1 MSATEAPENA
11 PFIDYE
17 NLPAPRVGILVTQFI
32 TVRSVARSRA
42 FYSEVL
48 GGQVVLEDNPC
59 IVKLA
64 NSWVL
69 MSPGG
74 PPTPDKPDISV
85 VNYEPGNT
93 VSSFMNLRVAD
104 IQACY
109 EQWSS
114 KGAEFVTP
122 PIDRQAEIRCY
133 LRDPDGYIIEVGQA
147 TGVLQGELAEKRP
160 EDLPG

>member
-1 MSATEAPENA
+1 MTL
-11 PFIDYE
+11 FQ
-17 NLPAPRVGILVTQFI
+17 RVHTPSF
-32 TVRSVARSRA
+32 
-42 FYSEVL
+42 
-48 GGQVVLEDNPC
+48 

-69 MSPGG
+69 MNPGG
-74 PPTPDKPDISV
+74 PLTPDKPDISV

-109 EQWSS
+109 EQWNS

-122 PIDRQAEIRCY
+122 PIDRGAEIR
-133 LRDPDGYIIEVGQA
+133 
-147 TGVLQGELAEKRP
+147 
-160 EDLPG
+160 

>member
-1 MSATEAPENA
+1 MSATEVHEHE

-17 NLPAPRVGILVTQFI
+17 NLPAPTEGILVTQYI
-32 TVRSVARSRA
+32 AVRNVARSRA

-48 GGQVVLEDNPC
+48 GGQVVLEENPC

-69 MSPGG
+69 MDSGG
-74 PPTPDKPDISV
+74 PPTADKPDISL
-85 VNYEPGNT
+85 VNYESGDM

-104 IQACY
+104 IEACY
-109 EQWSS
+109 EQWSA

-122 PIDRQAEIRCY
+122 PIDRGAEIRCY
-133 LRDPDGYIIEVGQA
+133 MRDPDGYMIEVGQA
-147 TGVLQGELAEKRP
+147 TGALHGEFAEKRP
-160 EDLPG
+160 EGR

>member
-1 MSATEAPENA
+1 MSEHT
-11 PFIDYE
+11 PFIDFA
-17 NLPAPRVGILVTQFI
+17 NLPAPREGFLVTQFI
-32 TVRSVARSRA
+32 TVRSIARSRA

-48 GGQVVLEDNPC
+48 GGQVVLEENPC

-69 MSPGG
+69 MNPGG

-85 VNYEPGNT
+85 VNHERGNT

-109 EQWSS
+109 ERWAQRGPSS
-114 KGAEFVTP
+114 SRRRSTAVLRSAATCETP
-122 PIDRQAEIRCY
+122 T
-133 LRDPDGYIIEVGQA
+133 A
-147 TGVLQGELAEKRP
+147 T
-160 EDLPG
+160 